1 MKFSHT
7 ALIGGTLFLAAHSQA
22 QQMSGQSHPENVDE
36 GVVTTSPEP
45 ATPVVVKQTVV
56 VNPAP
61 TSVAAQQGEVY
72 QAYKPYVPPGGKPL
86 ESRAIAVAPDIDA
99 GVVTS
104 YDYQPNAV
112 AEGTLIKA
120 RLAGTLSTQTSHVG
134 QHFVATLSAPVQHN
148 GRIIIPQGASLE
160 GRVTKIKSGSRISGG
175 AAMHLEPETITL
187 PDGTM
192 FHINA
197 RVSDVDWGRGS
208 HVNDEGTIVGGNH
221 VTGHAVTLAATTGG
235 GAITGAVLGGGV
247 GAAVGAGIGAGVG
260 TVLWLKQDREQTL
273 PEGVEL
279 IFSLNRPM
287 ELRPFA
293 QATGGR

>member
-1 MKFSHT
+1 MKFTHT
-7 ALIGGTLFLAAHSQA
+7 VLIGGTLFLSAHAYA
-22 QQMSGQSHPENVDE
+22 QTSGTAHPENVDE

-45 ATPVVVKQTVV
+45 APAPVVTA
-56 VNPAP
+56 PAP
-61 TSVAAQQGEVY
+61 TPVARQQSEVY
-72 QAYKPYVPPGGKPL
+72 ESYRPYTPPGQKPL
-86 ESRAIAVAPDIDA
+86 ESRAIAVPADKDA

-112 AEGTLIKA
+112 AEGTLIRA
-120 RLAGTLSTQTSHVG
+120 RLAGTLSTETSHAG
-134 QHFVATLSAPVQHN
+134 EHFVATLSAPVEHA
-148 GRIIIPQGASLE
+148 GRVILPQGASLE
-160 GRVTKIKSGSRISGG
+160 GRITKVKSGSKFSGG
-175 AAMHLEPETITL
+175 AAMHLEPETVTL

-192 FHINA
+192 YHINA
-197 RVSDVDWGRGS
+197 RVTDVGWGRGS
-208 HVNDEGTIVGGNH
+208 HVNDEGTIIGGNH
-221 VTGHAVTLAATTGG
+221 IKGHAVTLAATTGG
-235 GAITGAVLGGGV
+235 GALTGAVLGGGV

-287 ELRPFA
+287 ELKPFA